1 LESDPVQDLNID
13 YQVLVTSHCRQSI
26 SEKSVMLAIL
36 LELRTRGKWFR
47 IQLATGFEK
56 GIQYWRA
63 SRLLQFSRE
72 EWYKAKPIHLL
83 SIQKEAISYL

>member
-1 LESDPVQDLNID
+1 
-13 YQVLVTSHCRQSI
+13 
-26 SEKSVMLAIL
+26 MLAIL